1 MKRESIIKLT
11 KYILDFM
18 FFAGILVTV
27 TLPLTVKWIG
37 NWMPVYKDRYAEL
50 TLCYF
55 VLGIGALV
63 ILRELRRIFATVI
76 KKDCFVRANV
86 ESLNKMF
93 KWSIFIVIV
102 SILRSF
108 LYRTTALYV
117 IILVFI
123 IAGLFCKVLAYVFE
137 EAVAYKEENDFTI

>member
-1 MKRESIIKLT
+1 MKRESVIKLT

-63 ILRELRRIFATVI
+63 ILRELRRMFATVI

-86 ESLNKMF
+86 VSLNKMF

-108 LYRTTALYV
+108 LFRTTALYV

-137 EAVAYKEENDFTI
+137 EAVEYKEENDFTI